1 MIGNVPNG
9 KSQLKEFIFE
19 EDGKSIT
26 FLYLVQS
33 IQVAL
38 SEVGC
43 GWGFLKKTN
52 LTSRQNVN
60 DFLLFLSC

>member
-1 MIGNVPNG
+1 MVGDVPSG
-9 KSQLKEFIFE
+9 KSQLQEFIFE
-19 EDGKSIT
+19 EDGKSIM

-52 LTSRQNVN
+52 LTSRQHVN
-60 DFLLFLSC
+60 DFLLCLSC